1 MLYILNGVIS
11 VILRLFIVKEDW
23 LFLGGQEGWENIVA
37 NQIIISL
44 MAYYLAG
51 LIEAQNSAIIVP
63 TSERSKKGQLNY
75 PSPSAPAVPSGS
87 TGGTLVI

>member
-1 MLYILNGVIS
+1 
-11 VILRLFIVKEDW
+11 
-23 LFLGGQEGWENIVA
+23 
-37 NQIIISL
+37 

>member
-1 MLYILNGVIS
+1 
-11 VILRLFIVKEDW
+11 
-23 LFLGGQEGWENIVA
+23 
-37 NQIIISL
+37 
-44 MAYYLAG
+44 MAYSLAG

-75 PSPSAPAVPSGS
+75 PSPVFFFNFIKK